1 MNNFKSKVLMTL
13 ISGVLLSGSTYAKD
27 QKTLSQKKS
36 SITQVRNA
44 TLVINY
50 AGKKILVDP
59 MLAKKGTYP
68 GFPGSANSHLRNPL
82 VELPIE
88 VNKIIDVDA
97 VLITHLHLDH
107 WDDEAQRILP
117 KDKKIFVQNT
127 EDEKILKDQGF
138 KNVISLT
145 NKIQWEGISITRTD
159 GVHGTEEALKKIPL
173 LGTVSG
179 FVFSHPDEKSIYLA
193 GDTVWNKDVKNA
205 LDAFKPD
212 VIILNSGAATMNGLP
227 PIIMDE
233 NDVLSVIRYAPKA
246 KIIAT
251 HMEAVNHCVL
261 TRQKLTEVLKAAKLN
276 SHVEIPKDG
285 ETIIL

>member
-1 MNNFKSKVLMTL
+1 MNKFKSKALITL
-13 ISGVLLSGSTYAKD
+13 ISGVLLSSSAYASNK
-27 QKTLSQKKS
+27 KTLSQKSS

-44 TLVINY
+44 TLIINY

-138 KNVISLT
+138 KNVTALT
-145 NKIQWEGISITRTD
+145 NKILWEGISITRTD

-173 LGTVSG
+173 LGIVSG
-179 FVFSHPDEKSIYLA
+179 FLFSHPNEKSIYLA
-193 GDTVWNKDVKNA
+193 GDTVWNKEVKNA
-205 LDAFKPD
+205 LDTFKPD
-212 VIILNSGAATMNGLP
+212 IIILNSGAATMNGLP

-261 TRQKLTEVLKAAKLN
+261 TRQKLKEVLEAAKLN
-276 SHVEIPKDG
+276 MHVEIPKDG

>member
-1 MNNFKSKVLMTL
+1 MNNFKSKVFITL
-13 ISGVLLSGSTYAKD
+13 ISGVLLSASTYA
-27 QKTLSQKKS
+27 S

-88 VNKIIDVDA
+88 MSKLIDADA
-97 VLITHLHLDH
+97 VVVTHLHLDH
-107 WDDEAQRILP
+107 WDDEAQKALP

-127 EDEKILKDQGF
+127 EDEKILKNQGF
-138 KNVISLT
+138 KNVTALT
-145 NKIQWEGISITRTD
+145 KNIKWEGITITRTD
-159 GVHGTEEALKKIPL
+159 GVHGTEETVKQIPL

-179 FVFSHPDEKSIYLA
+179 FVFSHPNEKSIYLA

-205 LDAFKPD
+205 LDTFKPD
-212 VIILNSGAATMNGLP
+212 IVILNSGAATMNGLP

-233 NDVLSVIRYAPKA
+233 NDVLSVIRYAPNA

-251 HMEAVNHCVL
+251 HMEAINHCVL
-261 TRQKLTEVLKAAKLN
+261 TRKKLTEVLEAAKLKK
-276 SHVEIPKDG
+276 HVEIPKDG
-285 ETIIL
+285 ETVIL